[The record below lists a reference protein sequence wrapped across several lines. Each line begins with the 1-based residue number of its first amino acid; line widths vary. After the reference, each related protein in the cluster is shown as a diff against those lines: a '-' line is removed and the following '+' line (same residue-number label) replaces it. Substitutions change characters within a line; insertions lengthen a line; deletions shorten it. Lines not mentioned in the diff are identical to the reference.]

1 MPGKLIKRVA
11 RKMFGWGLHPDWGVL
26 AASPAWSEARSA
38 AAGGPNVL
46 IATSVG
52 GFAVA
57 TQLESTLAVALTLR
71 GARVHVLLC
80 DRFLPACVQAI
91 VRQFP
96 LQREFVRHG
105 PSRVLCRTCFTPARK
120 MYESLGLNLHRF
132 SDLITESERRSAEQ
146 LDEALSVDQIRNYT
160 LDDLAVGEH
169 ALAGALRFF
178 ARGDLDGES
187 NADAVL
193 RRYFR
198 ASLLTTYATRNL
210 LEKVPMTAVCVS
222 HGIYVPYGLIA
233 EVARSKNI
241 RLANWNV
248 AYRKQS
254 FIFSHQHTYHH
265 ELLSESP
272 QAWEDMDW
280 SPELEET
287 IVKYIRSRASGTE
300 DWIYFHDSPRE
311 DLAELST
318 TLGVDFSK
326 PVIGLLSN
334 VIWDAQLHYPANAFP
349 NMLDWVIRTIRYFEA
364 RPELQLVIRI
374 HPAEIRG
381 NIPSRQLLETEIR
394 QAFKVLPPNVFVIGP
409 EHRISTYK
417 VMLGCN
423 AVVIYGTKMGVE
435 LSALGIP
442 VIVAGEAW
450 IRNKGVSMDAKS
462 DTEYFSLLDRLPL
475 PSRLDD
481 VIVERARKYA
491 FHFFFRRMIPL
502 PFMEPRPG
510 EWPPFQSTIRSLSD
524 LEPGRHRGLDV
535 ICDGILTGSEFIYP
549 LEKLQ

>member
-1 MPGKLIKRVA
+1 
-11 RKMFGWGLHPDWGVL
+11 MFGWGLHPDWSAL
-26 AASPAWSEARSA
+26 AASPAWSAAKSA

-46 IATSVG
+46 LATSVG

-80 DRFLPACVQAI
+80 DHFLPACVQAI

-96 LQREFVRHG
+96 VQREFARHG
-105 PSRVLCRTCFTPARK
+105 PSRVLCRTCFAPAKR
-120 MYESLGLNLHRF
+120 MYESLGLELHRF
-132 SDLITESERRSAEQ
+132 SDLVTESERRSAET
-146 LDEALSVDQIRNYT
+146 LDDALSIDQIRDYR
-160 LDDLAVGEH
+160 LDGLAVGEH

-178 ARGDLDGES
+178 ARGDLDGEPH
-187 NADAVL
+187 ADAVL

-198 ASLLTTYATRNL
+198 ASLLSTYATRNL
-210 LEKVPMTAVCVS
+210 FERVPMTATCVS
-222 HGIYVPYGLIA
+222 HGIYVPHGLVA
-233 EVARSKNI
+233 EVARSKQV
-241 RLANWNV
+241 RVANWNV

-265 ELLSESP
+265 EMLSESP
-272 QAWEDMDW
+272 EAWEDMDW
-280 SPELEET
+280 SPELEDM
-287 IVKYIRSRASGTE
+287 IVKYIRSRAAGTD

-311 DLAELST
+311 DLAELSA

-326 PVIGLLSN
+326 PVIGMLSN

-381 NIPSRQLLETEIR
+381 NIPSRQLLETEIGH
-394 QAFKVLPPNVFVIGP
+394 AFKVLPPNVFVIGP

-435 LSALGIP
+435 LSALGVP

-502 PFMEPRPG
+502 PFMESRPG
-510 EWPPFQSTIRSLSD
+510 EWPPYQSRVRSLSD